1 MMITALVLAA
11 ALGAPAP
18 SIAAQ
23 QATGPVPDRIDI
35 WWCGFTPGGKQLL
48 PVPYGAFFSDNDAPF
63 VDRNGYAYITRQ
75 GWADI
80 SKTPFTGA
88 EGRDW
93 FRNSEPLVVNGAT
106 YAKYG
111 LPRILGP
118 DEVAYLAEHDEV
130 GVFAEPNLGDT
141 PEVIYALVA
150 PDCSF
155 QPYQRR

>member
-1 MMITALVLAA
+1 MMIAALALAA
-11 ALGAPAP
+11 AIGAPSP
-18 SIAAQ
+18 SIAIQ
-23 QATGPVPDRIDI
+23 QATGPVPDRTGI

-48 PVPYGAFFSDNDAPF
+48 PVPYGAFFSNDDASF
-63 VDRNGYAYITRQ
+63 VDRNGYAYFTRE
-75 GWADI
+75 GWTDI

-93 FRNSEPLVVNGAT
+93 FRNNEPLVVNGAT

-118 DEVAYLAEHDEV
+118 NEVAYLTEHDEV
-130 GVFAEPNLGDT
+130 GVFAEPDSGDT
-141 PEVIYALVA
+141 PEVIYAMVA